1 MAKNGILDE
10 LSGKPHFHPWT
21 NEMLTLK
28 SGKLYDDGQVM
39 HVNDCRR
46 YGMINTDIMMIIDKS
61 INEWSNHKN
70 LRRKCVA
77 YNCCD

>member
-1 MAKNGILDE
+1 MAEMGFRRVLWKTPFSPMKNEI
-10 LSGKPHFHPWT
+10 
-21 NEMLTLK
+21 LTLK

-61 INEWSNHKN
+61 INE
-70 LRRKCVA
+70 
-77 YNCCD
+77 